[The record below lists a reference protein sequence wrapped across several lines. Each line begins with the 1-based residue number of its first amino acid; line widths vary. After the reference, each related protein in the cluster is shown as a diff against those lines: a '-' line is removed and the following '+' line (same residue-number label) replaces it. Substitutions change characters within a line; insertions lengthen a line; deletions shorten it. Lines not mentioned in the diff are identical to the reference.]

1 MQNSI
6 RILFHWFTR
15 CKSSVQVCR
24 STGVEAPQYQF
35 QFHLQFKEVYRRE
48 REGNSIHLSIYLSK
62 VSNWMGLSGMASAVA
77 IKSQMYELMFLSII
91 KCYGLFDSLSVYL
104 SVCCVCPIFHTPAS
118 ACRLLTT
125 KPSNLCLRFIFSAS
139 LWIFE
144 QATPPNGAESHS
156 HSFAHSLIHSS
167 IQPVLAAQLRSRPSP
182 AREGR
187 KPGKKE
193 PGGKA
198 NGVRS
203 TTCPNAFRKL
213 KTVATTSW
221 SFVIVFSA
229 IIKACNGQNIR
240 LPQHAASARH
250 NSCVASH

>member
-1 MQNSI
+1 MV
-6 RILFHWFTR
+6 
-15 CKSSVQVCR
+15 SSTLCLSVC
-24 STGVEAPQYQF
+24 
-35 QFHLQFKEVYRRE
+35 
-48 REGNSIHLSIYLSK
+48 
-62 VSNWMGLSGMASAVA
+62 
-77 IKSQMYELMFLSII
+77 
-91 KCYGLFDSLSVYL
+91 LSVYL

-144 QATPPNGAESHS
+144 QATPPNGEESHSHS

-187 KPGKKE
+187 RE
-193 PGGKA
+193 TGGKA

-240 LPQHAASARH
+240 LPQHAASARYD
-250 NSCVASH
+250 SSVVSH